1 MRRTTFL
8 ILLLLNAA
16 LVALLAAL
24 WYNPGGGLRNSH
36 WEPPRPQHTD
46 YRAMLPPVG
55 DSVPVNTS
63 QFVVLLERP
72 LFAANRRP
80 PPPPPPPEPVVAALV
95 DNLSTARLMG
105 IFQSSGAGGV
115 IIRVAGADKRLR
127 VSESIEGWVLQSI
140 SGNTVTFAGRGQ
152 TRTLTLQRASLT
164 SGGAAPTQGA
174 FAAPR
179 SPSDGSHAASAQGV
193 APGSTLTYPVAA
205 PSAAQ
210 PAAAPPSPAP
220 ADPAAGAAGS
230 PDASRP
236 PAPRAVFGGTR
247 R

>member
-8 ILLLLNAA
+8 TLLLLNAA

-36 WEPPRPQHTD
+36 WEPPRPQKTD

-55 DSVPVNTS
+55 DSLPVNTS

-105 IFQSSGAGGV
+105 VFQSSGGGGV
-115 IIRVAGADKRLR
+115 IIKMGGADKRLR
-127 VSESIEGWVLQSI
+127 VNESIEGWTLQSI
-140 SGNTVTFAGRGQ
+140 AGNTVTFAGQGQ

-164 SGGAAPTQGA
+164 TGGGGLP
-174 FAAPR
+174 
-179 SPSDGSHAASAQGV
+179 
-193 APGSTLTYPVAA
+193 
-205 PSAAQ
+205 
-210 PAAAPPSPAP
+210 PAAAPAPSPAVAPPPPDVQPPRASSLPP
-220 ADPAAGAAGS
+220 AAEAGTAPAPTGAAGAV
-230 PDASRP
+230 RP
-236 PAPRAVFGGTR
+236 ATPRAVFGGSAR
-247 R
+247 